1 MSANNWFVK
10 LLGRALQILETK
22 VYKASIKFE
31 EVVMAVAR
39 ITEVIGGSEKSWD
52 DAVNNA
58 LERANKT
65 LRGLTG
71 IEVTPTPPAPDTLVW
86 VGRRSGKPP
95 A

>member
-1 MSANNWFVK
+1 LFVTT
-10 LLGRALQILETK
+10 LQISETK

-39 ITEVIGGSEKSWD
+39 VTEVVGGSEKSWD

-71 IEVTPTPPAPDTLVW
+71 LEVTKMNAHIEN
-86 VGRRSGKPP
+86 GKITEYR
-95 A
+95 AHIRITFILEG